1 MYSFYTWFALSF
13 DADAEIYYGT
23 GKATFPV
30 LYGSCIP
37 MRLSL
42 ELFVFSIANG
52 QKHWTAHQ
60 QCNQQ
65 RKDPVFCWQP
75 DAFSVVGPL
84 AMLVT
89 SGRLLLLSCI
99 SVTCTTLFSDGTRRY
114 VVRRQLFHYYTCA
127 TATFYGRPM

>member
-75 DAFSVVGPL
+75 DAFSVVGPRVRNSL
-84 AMLVT
+84 PDFIRGPTVST
-89 SGRLLLLSCI
+89 DCLSR
-99 SVTCTTLFSDGTRRY
+99 VFRTY
-114 VVRRQLFHYYTCA
+114 VFAQY
-127 TATFYGRPM
+127 